1 MAATLSHQLGWISAD
16 ALERTKKVIE
26 SAGLPLVAPTGMS
39 SDDFLTRM
47 RLDKKNV
54 DARLR
59 LVLLNDLGDACV
71 SDATPIE
78 TLRQLLDDYPRG

>member
-1 MAATLSHQLGWISAD
+1 M
-16 ALERTKKVIE
+16 VIE

-39 SDDFLTRM
+39 SDDFLARM

-71 SDATPIE
+71 SDSTPAE
-78 TLRQLLDDYPRG
+78 TLRHLLDNYPRGQGVVG

>member
-1 MAATLSHQLGWISAD
+1 
-16 ALERTKKVIE
+16 
-26 SAGLPLVAPTGMS
+26 MS